1 MCDLYTNPHCVSRSC
16 PLIAETILHCTCSS
30 TCKDYCCKDYCCGC
44 FLDCDVFLRVVTFAL
59 YVYIMKNK

>member
-44 FLDCDVFLRVVTFAL
+44 FLDCDVFLRV
-59 YVYIMKNK
+59 